1 MEGYE
6 SPITQIIDKVMQE
19 AVMQEEANLMFT
31 VRQSIGYAIDKEELI
46 KALQYDRKQY
56 EKGYEDGRK
65 ANRWI
70 PADKE
75 LPEDGEMVLCWYEY
89 FRFGDYNR
97 MYQTFGIGYQYD
109 GRWGGEATKGV
120 KAKVLYWMEL
130 PEPPEG
136 AEIDE

>member
-1 MEGYE
+1 MYE
-6 SPITQIIDKVMQE
+6 SPIDVIYNDIQIQVIEHTEEQIYE
-19 AVMQEEANLMFT
+19 AIQQCDIHV
-31 VRQSIGYAIDKEELI
+31 DKEELI

-75 LPEDGEMVLCWYEY
+75 LPEEGEMVLCWYEY

-109 GRWGGEATKGV
+109 GRWGGEVSNGV

-136 AEIDE
+136 AVVDET